1 MFIVRVTVA
10 QTKCYK
16 QVILHSKMIH
26 KSIYWHMYINL
37 LQGLSEFHMIHFL
50 WLVLNSE

>member
-16 QVILHSKMIH
+16 QVILHSEMIH
-26 KSIYWHMYINL
+26 KSIYWHMYI
-37 LQGLSEFHMIHFL
+37 I
-50 WLVLNSE
+50 V